1 SQRSHTGGTYAP
13 APHDV
18 NAFSEALCETPASR
32 SRLKHSSNTKA
43 CRTTHPVVQIEEQF
57 ARHCPLDVASD
68 NGLKPLI
75 GECPSNGIHARTC
88 FSGRP
93 ELDAPAGCLHESAW
107 KLRNYIE
114 GDDAAMDR
122 PRDRCLQHLVIVKS

>member
-1 SQRSHTGGTYAP
+1 DDLITYRSCSTSMCEPYHLTIQLLDLGGPTALEVLDRAGLSPCIDRHELRHHSRKHPIGEAHHGSHAARSQRSHTGGTYAP

-57 ARHCPLDVASD
+57 ARHCPLD
-68 NGLKPLI
+68 
-75 GECPSNGIHARTC
+75 
-88 FSGRP
+88 
-93 ELDAPAGCLHESAW
+93 
-107 KLRNYIE
+107 
-114 GDDAAMDR
+114 
-122 PRDRCLQHLVIVKS
+122 